1 MDQPKLERLLRV
13 MKMLT
18 ANNSLTVDEI
28 AAKLAI
34 SQRSVY
40 RYIDT
45 FRAAGFVIKKTDNF
59 IKLDKS
65 SPYFKDIS
73 ELIHFSEEEAFILK
87 SAIENIDENN
97 LLKQNLKK
105 KLYTVYNYNILA
117 ETIVSGKNGKNV
129 QQLVEAIENKRSV
142 ILRNY
147 SSAHGNDIRDR
158 FVEAYAFTT
167 NYVQVW
173 CYCPEENTNKLFK
186 VSRIGS
192 VEVLDDKWKHQTKH
206 QSGCIDIFRMNSC
219 EMKHIKLKLG
229 LRSAN
234 LLIEEFPLATKQL
247 QKLPN
252 NEWLLDTDVCSYDG
266 VGRFVMGLLDDIEII
281 DSQEFEQHIAEIL
294 NKMKNK
300 FSLS

>member
-28 AAKLAI
+28 AEQLSI
-34 SQRSVY
+34 SPRSVY

-45 FRAAGFVIKKTDNF
+45 FREAGFVIKKKNNC

-73 ELIHFSEEEAFILK
+73 DLLHFSPEEAYILK
-87 SAIENIDENN
+87 EAIESIDENN
-97 LLKQNLKK
+97 VLKQNLKK

-117 ETIVSGKNGKNV
+117 ETIVNGKNGRNV
-129 QQLVEAIENKRSV
+129 ERLVDAIESRRPV

-158 FVEAYAFTT
+158 CVEAFAFTT

-173 CYCPEENTNKLFK
+173 CYCPEENCNKLFK

-192 VEVLDDKWKHQTKH
+192 VDIQPGYWKHTRKH
-206 QSGCIDIFRMNSC
+206 KTGKIDIFRMNSS
-219 EMKHIKLKLG
+219 ETFHITLKLG
-229 LRSAN
+229 LRAMN
-234 LLIEEFPLATKQL
+234 LLVEEFPLAAPQL
-247 QKLPN
+247 RKLPGN
-252 NEWLLDTDVCSYDG
+252 QWLLDTDVCSPEG
-266 VGRFVMGLLDDIEII
+266 VGRFVMGLPEDIEII
-281 DSQEFEQHIAEIL
+281 NSPELKEYIVNIL
-294 NKMKNK
+294 VKMKNK
-300 FSLS
+300 YFVS